1 MFLLKN
7 LANFAL
13 MNSKSERNGVVVYC
27 ASSSEIDQKY
37 LQVARQTGGLIAS
50 SGRPLVC
57 GGGAGGMMAAAI
69 EGAVEAGGEAV
80 GVLPEFMMRKRWNH
94 PLLSCCIVTDS
105 MHSRKM
111 TMASMSCAAIAL
123 PGGIGTLDEL
133 AEIMTWH
140 QLGLFTGPVIIV
152 NTDGYYDPLLDMFR
166 RMTELGFM
174 RDGLIP
180 ALVATTPEEA
190 LSLIGNHVE
199 ESEK

>member
-1 MFLLKN
+1 
-7 LANFAL
+7 

-27 ASSSEIDQKY
+27 ASSSTIDPKY
-37 LQVARQTGGLIAS
+37 MQVARTTGSLIAA
-50 SGRPLVC
+50 SGLSLVC

-69 EGAVEAGGEAV
+69 EGAVDAGGEAV
-80 GVLPEFMMRKRWNH
+80 GVLPEFMMHKRWNH
-94 PLLSCCIVTDS
+94 PRLSRCIVTDS

-166 RMTELGFM
+166 RMSDLNFM

-180 ALVATTPEEA
+180 ARVAAGPDEA
-190 LSLIGNHVE
+190 MTIIRNHIASAAE
-199 ESEK
+199 

>member
-1 MFLLKN
+1 
-7 LANFAL
+7 

-27 ASSSEIDQKY
+27 ASSSTIDPKY
-37 LQVARQTGGLIAS
+37 MEVARTTGSLIAA
-50 SGRPLVC
+50 SGLPLVC

-69 EGAVEAGGEAV
+69 EGAVDAGGEAV
-80 GVLPEFMMRKRWNH
+80 GVLPEFMMHKRWNH
-94 PLLSCCIVTDS
+94 PRLSRCIVTDS

-140 QLGLFTGPVIIV
+140 QLGLFSGPVVIV

-166 RMTELGFM
+166 RMAELNFM

-180 ALVATTPEEA
+180 ARVAAGPEEVLA
-190 LSLIGNHVE
+190 IVRNHIDSVAE
-199 ESEK
+199 

>member
-1 MFLLKN
+1 
-7 LANFAL
+7 

-27 ASSSEIDQKY
+27 ASSSDIDPKY
-37 LQVARQTGGLIAS
+37 MLVARTTGGLIAD
-50 SGRPLVC
+50 SGFSLVC
-57 GGGAGGMMAAAI
+57 GGGAAGMMAAAI
-69 EGAVEAGGEAV
+69 EGSVQAGGKAV
-80 GVLPEFMMRKRWNH
+80 GVLPEFMMHKRWNH
-94 PLLSCCIVTDS
+94 PQLSQCIVTDS

-166 RMTELGFM
+166 RMADLGFM
-174 RDGLIP
+174 RDGQIP
-180 ALVATTPEEA
+180 ATVVATPEEA
-190 LSLIGNHVE
+190 LAIVRNHTA
-199 ESEK
+199 SCGK